1 MTPALRVVAENEWAN
16 CTAITLNMT
25 GYPMA
30 EPLQLPP
37 PLEGDISFRTLG
49 RLAGRL
55 DNIDLSVLMVYL
67 VDIVD
72 SSALPW
78 LGEQF
83 SLFGDGWELAES
95 DDVRRMLIKSAIE
108 LHRYKGTPWSI
119 REIIRRFGFGEV
131 DLIEGTGQIGYDG
144 QHTYNGLFVH
154 GDAEARAVYRV
165 ILQQPITNDQAAL
178 LRQTLAAFAPARC
191 HLASLEYQSVA
202 IRYNNTVNYDGSY
215 NHGSS

>member
-1 MTPALRVVAENEWAN
+1 
-16 CTAITLNMT
+16 
-25 GYPMA
+25 MA
-30 EPLQLPP
+30 ELLRLPP
-37 PLEGDISFRTLG
+37 TLEGDISLRALG

-55 DNIDLSVLMVYL
+55 DNINLEALMVYL
-67 VDIVD
+67 VDIVN

-95 DDVRRMLIKSAIE
+95 DDVRRALIKSAIE

-131 DLIEGTGQIGYDG
+131 DLIEGIGKVSYNG
-144 QHTYNGLFVH
+144 KTTYNGNYVH
-154 GDAEARAVYRV
+154 GDAKAWAVYRV
-165 ILQQPITNDQAAL
+165 ILKQPITNDQAIM
-178 LRQTLAAFAPARC
+178 LRQTLASFAPARC

-202 IRYNNTVNYDGSY
+202 IRYNNTVTYDGSY

>member
-1 MTPALRVVAENEWAN
+1 MT
-16 CTAITLNMT
+16 
-25 GYPMA
+25 

-37 PLEGDISFRTLG
+37 PLEGDISLRTLG

-55 DNIDLSVLMVYL
+55 DNIDLSVLMVFL

-83 SLFGDGWELAES
+83 SLSGDGWELAES
-95 DDVRRMLIKSAIE
+95 DDVRRMLIKAAIE

-119 REIIRRFGFGEV
+119 REVIRRFGFGEV
-131 DLIEGTGQIGYDG
+131 DLIEGTGRLSYDG
-144 QHTYNGLFVH
+144 NRSYYGLFVH
-154 GDAEARAVYRV
+154 GDAAAWAVYRV
-165 ILQQPITNDQAAL
+165 ILKQPITNDQAAM

-202 IRYNNTVNYDGSY
+202 IRYNNTAIHDGSY

>member
-1 MTPALRVVAENEWAN
+1 MT
-16 CTAITLNMT
+16 
-25 GYPMA
+25 

-37 PLEGDISFRTLG
+37 PLEGDISLRTLG

-55 DNIDLSVLMVYL
+55 DNIDLSVLMVFL

-83 SLFGDGWELAES
+83 SLSGDGWELAES
-95 DDVRRMLIKSAIE
+95 DDVRRMLIKAAIE

-119 REIIRRFGFGEV
+119 REVIRRFGFGEV
-131 DLIEGTGQIGYDG
+131 DLIEGTGRLSYDG
-144 QHTYNGLFVH
+144 NRSYNGLFVH
-154 GDAEARAVYRV
+154 GDAAAWAVYRV
-165 ILQQPITNDQAAL
+165 ILKQPITNDQAAM

-202 IRYNNTVNYDGSY
+202 IRYNNTAIHDDSY

>member
-1 MTPALRVVAENEWAN
+1 MT
-16 CTAITLNMT
+16 
-25 GYPMA
+25 

-37 PLEGDISFRTLG
+37 PLEGDISLRTLG

-55 DNIDLSVLMVYL
+55 DNIDLSVLMVFL

-83 SLFGDGWELAES
+83 SLSGDGWELAES
-95 DDVRRMLIKSAIE
+95 DDVRRMLIKAAIE

-119 REIIRRFGFGEV
+119 REVIRRFGFGEV
-131 DLIEGTGQIGYDG
+131 DLIEGTGRLSYDG
-144 QHTYNGLFVH
+144 NRSYNGLFVH
-154 GDAEARAVYRV
+154 GDAAAWAVYRV
-165 ILQQPITNDQAAL
+165 ILKQPITNDQAAM

-202 IRYNNTVNYDGSY
+202 ISYNNTAIHDGSY

>member
-1 MTPALRVVAENEWAN
+1 MT
-16 CTAITLNMT
+16 
-25 GYPMA
+25 

-37 PLEGDISFRTLG
+37 PLEGDISLRTLG

-55 DNIDLSVLMVYL
+55 DNIDLSVLMVFL

-83 SLFGDGWELAES
+83 SLSGDGWELAES
-95 DDVRRMLIKSAIE
+95 DDVRRMLIKAAIE

-119 REIIRRFGFGEV
+119 REVIRRFGFGEV
-131 DLIEGTGQIGYDG
+131 DLIEGTGRLSYDG
-144 QHTYNGLFVH
+144 NRSYSGLFVH
-154 GDAEARAVYRV
+154 GDATAWAVYRV
-165 ILQQPITNDQAAL
+165 ILKQPITNDQAAM

-191 HLASLEYQSVA
+191 HLVSLEYQSVV
-202 IRYNNTVNYDGSY
+202 ISL
-215 NHGSS
+215 

>member
-1 MTPALRVVAENEWAN
+1 MT
-16 CTAITLNMT
+16 
-25 GYPMA
+25 

-37 PLEGDISFRTLG
+37 PLEGDISLRTLG

-55 DNIDLSVLMVYL
+55 DNIDLSVLMVFL

-83 SLFGDGWELAES
+83 SLSGDGWELAES
-95 DDVRRMLIKSAIE
+95 DDVRRMLIKAAIE

-119 REIIRRFGFGEV
+119 REVIRRFGFGEV
-131 DLIEGTGQIGYDG
+131 DLIEGTGRLSYDG
-144 QHTYNGLFVH
+144 NRSYNGLVVH
-154 GDAEARAVYRV
+154 GDAAAWAVYRV
-165 ILQQPITNDQAAL
+165 ILKQPITNDQAAM

-202 IRYNNTVNYDGSY
+202 IRYNNTAIHDGSY

>member
-1 MTPALRVVAENEWAN
+1 MT
-16 CTAITLNMT
+16 
-25 GYPMA
+25 

-37 PLEGDISFRTLG
+37 PLEGDISLRTLG

-55 DNIDLSVLMVYL
+55 DNIDLSVLMVFL

-83 SLFGDGWELAES
+83 SLSGDGWELAES
-95 DDVRRMLIKSAIE
+95 DDVRRMLIKAAIE

-119 REIIRRFGFGEV
+119 REVIRRFGFGEV
-131 DLIEGTGQIGYDG
+131 ALIEGTGRLSYDG
-144 QHTYNGLFVH
+144 NRSYNGLFVH
-154 GDAEARAVYRV
+154 GDAAAWAVYRV
-165 ILQQPITNDQAAL
+165 ILKQPITNDQAAM

-202 IRYNNTVNYDGSY
+202 IRYNNTAIHDGSY

>member
-1 MTPALRVVAENEWAN
+1 MT
-16 CTAITLNMT
+16 
-25 GYPMA
+25 

-37 PLEGDISFRTLG
+37 PLEGDISLRTLG

-55 DNIDLSVLMVYL
+55 DNIDLSVLMVFL

-83 SLFGDGWELAES
+83 SLSGDGWELAES
-95 DDVRRMLIKSAIE
+95 DDVRRMLIKAAIE

-119 REIIRRFGFGEV
+119 REVIRRFGFGEV
-131 DLIEGTGQIGYDG
+131 DLIEGTGRLSYDG
-144 QHTYNGLFVH
+144 NRSYKGLFVH
-154 GDAEARAVYRV
+154 GDAAAWAVYRV
-165 ILQQPITNDQAAL
+165 ILKQPITNDQAAM

-202 IRYNNTVNYDGSY
+202 IRYNNTAIHDGSY

>member
-1 MTPALRVVAENEWAN
+1 MT
-16 CTAITLNMT
+16 
-25 GYPMA
+25 

-37 PLEGDISFRTLG
+37 PLEGDISLRTLG

-55 DNIDLSVLMVYL
+55 DNIDLSVLMVFL

-83 SLFGDGWELAES
+83 SLSGDGWELAES
-95 DDVRRMLIKSAIE
+95 DDVRRMLIKAAIE
-108 LHRYKGTPWSI
+108 LHRYKWTPWSI
-119 REIIRRFGFGEV
+119 REVIRRFGFGEV
-131 DLIEGTGQIGYDG
+131 DLIEGTGRLSYDG
-144 QHTYNGLFVH
+144 NRSYNGLFVH
-154 GDAEARAVYRV
+154 GDAAAWAVYRV
-165 ILQQPITNDQAAL
+165 ILKQPITNDQAAM

-202 IRYNNTVNYDGSY
+202 IRYNNTAIHDGSY

>member
-1 MTPALRVVAENEWAN
+1 MT
-16 CTAITLNMT
+16 
-25 GYPMA
+25 

-37 PLEGDISFRTLG
+37 PLEGDISLRTLG

-55 DNIDLSVLMVYL
+55 DNIDLSVLMVFL

-83 SLFGDGWELAES
+83 SLSGDGWELAES
-95 DDVRRMLIKSAIE
+95 DGVRRMLIKAAIE

-119 REIIRRFGFGEV
+119 REVIRRFGFGEV
-131 DLIEGTGQIGYDG
+131 DLIEGTGRLSYDG
-144 QHTYNGLFVH
+144 NRSYNGLFVH
-154 GDAEARAVYRV
+154 GDAAAWAVYRV
-165 ILQQPITNDQAAL
+165 ILKQPITNDQAAM

-202 IRYNNTVNYDGSY
+202 IRYNNTAIHDGSY

>member
-1 MTPALRVVAENEWAN
+1 MT
-16 CTAITLNMT
+16 
-25 GYPMA
+25 

-37 PLEGDISFRTLG
+37 PLEGDISLRTLG

-55 DNIDLSVLMVYL
+55 DNIDLSVLMVFL

-83 SLFGDGWELAES
+83 SLSGDGWELAES
-95 DDVRRMLIKSAIE
+95 DDVRRMLIKAAIE

-119 REIIRRFGFGEV
+119 REVIRRFGFGEV
-131 DLIEGTGQIGYDG
+131 DLIEGTGRLSYDG
-144 QHTYNGLFVH
+144 NRSYNGLFVH
-154 GDAEARAVYRV
+154 GDAAASAVYRV
-165 ILQQPITNDQAAL
+165 ILKQPITNDQAAM

-202 IRYNNTVNYDGSY
+202 IRYNNTAIHDGSY

>member
-1 MTPALRVVAENEWAN
+1 MT
-16 CTAITLNMT
+16 
-25 GYPMA
+25 

-37 PLEGDISFRTLG
+37 PLEGDISLRTLG

-55 DNIDLSVLMVYL
+55 DNIDLSVLMVFL

-83 SLFGDGWELAES
+83 SLSGDGWELAES
-95 DDVRRMLIKSAIE
+95 DDVRRMLIKAAIE

-119 REIIRRFGFGEV
+119 REVIRRFGFGEV
-131 DLIEGTGQIGYDG
+131 DLIEGTGRLSYDG
-144 QHTYNGLFVH
+144 NRSYNGLFVH
-154 GDAEARAVYRV
+154 GDAAAWAVYRV
-165 ILQQPITNDQAAL
+165 ILKQPITNDQAAM

-202 IRYNNTVNYDGSY
+202 IRYNNPAIHDGSY

>member
-1 MTPALRVVAENEWAN
+1 MT
-16 CTAITLNMT
+16 
-25 GYPMA
+25 

-37 PLEGDISFRTLG
+37 PLEGDISLRTLG

-55 DNIDLSVLMVYL
+55 DNIDLSVLMVFL

-83 SLFGDGWELAES
+83 SLSGDGWELAES
-95 DDVRRMLIKSAIE
+95 DDVRRMLMKAAIE

-119 REIIRRFGFGEV
+119 REVIRRFGFGEV
-131 DLIEGTGQIGYDG
+131 DLIEGTGRLSYDG
-144 QHTYNGLFVH
+144 NRSYNGLFVH
-154 GDAEARAVYRV
+154 GDAAAWAVYRV
-165 ILQQPITNDQAAL
+165 ILKQPITNDQAAM
-178 LRQTLAAFAPARC
+178 LRQTLAAFAPACC

-202 IRYNNTVNYDGSY
+202 IRYNNTAIHDGSY

>member
-1 MTPALRVVAENEWAN
+1 MT
-16 CTAITLNMT
+16 
-25 GYPMA
+25 

-37 PLEGDISFRTLG
+37 PLEGDISLRTLG

-55 DNIDLSVLMVYL
+55 DNIDLSVLMVFL

-83 SLFGDGWELAES
+83 SLSGDGWELAES
-95 DDVRRMLIKSAIE
+95 DDVRRMLIKAAIE

-119 REIIRRFGFGEV
+119 REVIRRFGFGEV
-131 DLIEGTGQIGYDG
+131 DLIEGTGRLSYDG
-144 QHTYNGLFVH
+144 NRSYNGLFVH
-154 GDAEARAVYRV
+154 GDAAAWAVYRV
-165 ILQQPITNDQAAL
+165 ILKQPITNDQAAM

-191 HLASLEYQSVA
+191 HLASLEYQFVA
-202 IRYNNTVNYDGSY
+202 IRYNNTAIHDGSY

>member
-1 MTPALRVVAENEWAN
+1 MT
-16 CTAITLNMT
+16 
-25 GYPMA
+25 

-37 PLEGDISFRTLG
+37 PLEGDISLRTLG

-55 DNIDLSVLMVYL
+55 DNIDLSVLMVFL

-83 SLFGDGWELAES
+83 SLSGDGWELAES
-95 DDVRRMLIKSAIE
+95 DDVRRMLIKAAIE

-119 REIIRRFGFGEV
+119 REVIRRFGFGEV
-131 DLIEGTGQIGYDG
+131 DLIEGTGRLSYDG
-144 QHTYNGLFVH
+144 NRSYNGLFVH
-154 GDAEARAVYRV
+154 GDAAARAVYRV
-165 ILQQPITNDQAAL
+165 ILKQPITNDQAAM

-202 IRYNNTVNYDGSY
+202 IRYNNTAIHDGSY

>member
-1 MTPALRVVAENEWAN
+1 MT
-16 CTAITLNMT
+16 
-25 GYPMA
+25 

-37 PLEGDISFRTLG
+37 PLEGDISLRTLG

-55 DNIDLSVLMVYL
+55 DNIDLSVLMVFL

-83 SLFGDGWELAES
+83 SLSGDGWELAES
-95 DDVRRMLIKSAIE
+95 DDVRRMLIKAAIE
-108 LHRYKGTPWSI
+108 LHWYKGTPWSI
-119 REIIRRFGFGEV
+119 REVIRRFGFGEV
-131 DLIEGTGQIGYDG
+131 DLIEGTGRLSYDG
-144 QHTYNGLFVH
+144 NRSYNGLFVH
-154 GDAEARAVYRV
+154 GDTAAWAVYRV
-165 ILQQPITNDQAAL
+165 ILKQPITNDQAAM

-202 IRYNNTVNYDGSY
+202 IRYNNTAIHDGSY

>member
-1 MTPALRVVAENEWAN
+1 MT
-16 CTAITLNMT
+16 
-25 GYPMA
+25 

-37 PLEGDISFRTLG
+37 PLEGDISLRTLG

-55 DNIDLSVLMVYL
+55 DNIDLSVLMVFL

-83 SLFGDGWELAES
+83 SLSGDGWELAES
-95 DDVRRMLIKSAIE
+95 DDVRRMLIKAAIE

-119 REIIRRFGFGEV
+119 REVIRRFGFGEV
-131 DLIEGTGQIGYDG
+131 DLIEGTGRLSYDG
-144 QHTYNGLFVH
+144 NRSYNGLFVH
-154 GDAEARAVYRV
+154 GDAAAWAVDRV
-165 ILQQPITNDQAAL
+165 ILKQPITNDQAAM

-202 IRYNNTVNYDGSY
+202 IRYNNTAIHDGSY

>member
-1 MTPALRVVAENEWAN
+1 MT
-16 CTAITLNMT
+16 
-25 GYPMA
+25 

-37 PLEGDISFRTLG
+37 PLEGDISLRTLG

-55 DNIDLSVLMVYL
+55 DNIDLSVLMVFL

-83 SLFGDGWELAES
+83 SLSGDGWELAES
-95 DDVRRMLIKSAIE
+95 DDVRRMLIKAAIE

-119 REIIRRFGFGEV
+119 REVIRRFGFGEV
-131 DLIEGTGQIGYDG
+131 DLIEGTGRLSYDG
-144 QHTYNGLFVH
+144 NRSYNGLFVH
-154 GDAEARAVYRV
+154 GDAAAWAVYRV
-165 ILQQPITNDQAAL
+165 ILKQPITNDQAAM
-178 LRQTLAAFAPARC
+178 LRQTLAAFAPARG

-202 IRYNNTVNYDGSY
+202 IRYNNTAIHDGRY